1 MFFPVSFGS
10 EVACSSSLFREKV
23 CKIPLGNNVEMFKL
37 LPSSSRLGAWGLR
50 TKKRENMVK
59 GESLPF
65 PVLTLPFDSDH
76 GGMFKEC
83 RSIDVCSPR
92 VSYLVF

>member
-1 MFFPVSFGS
+1 
-10 EVACSSSLFREKV
+10 
-23 CKIPLGNNVEMFKL
+23 MFKL
-37 LPSSSRLGAWGLR
+37 LPNSLRLGAWGLR
-50 TKKRENMVK
+50 IKRRGNMVK

-65 PVLTLPFDSDH
+65 PVLTLPFYSDH
-76 GGMFKEC
+76 GAMFKEC